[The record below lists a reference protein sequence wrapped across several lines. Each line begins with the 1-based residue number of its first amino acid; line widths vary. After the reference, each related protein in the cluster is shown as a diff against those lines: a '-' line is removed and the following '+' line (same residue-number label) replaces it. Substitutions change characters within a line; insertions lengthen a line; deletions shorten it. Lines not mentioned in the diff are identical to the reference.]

1 MAREQSTQPR
11 TVILNVNDNEGARYM
26 VTLMLKKAGFEVLEA
41 DSGQTALQKVE
52 QRSPDLVVL
61 DIDLPDISGFDVCRR
76 IRARPPASPIKI
88 LHTSA
93 TYVALESKIQSL
105 ENGADGY
112 LMQPFEAEEL
122 IATVR
127 SLLRLNDAE
136 QELIGNAE
144 RLREAD
150 RRKDEFLAMLAHELR
165 NPLSAITASI
175 PLLERRPPM
184 DEVEQRARDVL
195 HRQAAHLER
204 LIDDLLDVARVT
216 QGKIELQSESIELN
230 ALLERVTESAE
241 QTRMR
246 PREQTLLVALPE
258 APVFVRGDAARL
270 EQVFTNLLD
279 NASKYTDKG
288 GSVRVAL
295 NVVVGPSDA
304 TARVVVRDN
313 GIGMAAKTLPTI
325 FGLFAQGDVP
335 IERSRG
341 GLGIG
346 LTLVRTLVRL
356 HGGSVSARSE
366 GLGEGS
372 EFEVQLPA
380 LREVVFSRGRA
391 ASDGDGKPVDGA
403 RVAKKILI
411 VEDSP
416 DAQQMLKD
424 LLEMWGHEVVCA
436 SDGLAGVS
444 TALAASPDLALVD
457 IGLPVLDGYEVARRI
472 RSDPEGK
479 DLVLVALTGYG
490 SPEQKAKALEAG
502 FDVHLAKPVNAK
514 RLASLLEEA
523 PANTGDGRADGP

>member
-1 MAREQSTQPR
+1 MVPEESAQPR

-26 VTLMLKKAGFEVLEA
+26 VTLMLKRAGFEVLEA
-41 DSGQTALQKVE
+41 DCGEAALLKIE
-52 QRSPDLVVL
+52 QRSPDLIVL
-61 DIDLPDISGFDVCRR
+61 DIDLPDISGFEVCRR
-76 IRARPPASPIKI
+76 IRASPPANPIKI

-93 TYVALESKIQSL
+93 TFVALESKIQSL

-112 LMQPFEAEEL
+112 LMQPFEPEEL

-175 PLLERRPPM
+175 PLMERRPPM
-184 DEVEQRARDVL
+184 DDVERRAREVL
-195 HRQAAHLER
+195 HRQAAHLGR

-216 QGKIELQSESIELN
+216 QGKIELQRELIELGG
-230 ALLERVTESAE
+230 LLRRVAESAE
-241 QTRMR
+241 QTKMR
-246 PREQTLLVALPE
+246 PREQTLLMALPE

-270 EQVFTNLLD
+270 EQIFTNLLD
-279 NASKYTDKG
+279 NASKYTDTG

-295 NVVVGPSDA
+295 NVVAGPEGA
-304 TARVVVRDN
+304 TAIVVVRDN

-346 LTLVRTLVRL
+346 LTLVQTLVQL
-356 HGGSVSARSE
+356 HGGEVVARSD
-366 GLGEGS
+366 GLGKGS

-380 LREVVFSRGRA
+380 LRDVGLLPGRVP
-391 ASDGDGKPVDGA
+391 GDGASKPLNGA
-403 RVAKKILI
+403 MTSRKILI

-436 SDGLAGVS
+436 SDGVAGVS
-444 TALAASPDLALVD
+444 AALAASPDVALVD
-457 IGLPVLDGYEVARRI
+457 IGLPGLDGYEVARRI
-472 RSDPEGK
+472 RRNPEGK
-479 DLVLVALTGYG
+479 DLMLVALTGYG

-502 FDVHLAKPVNAK
+502 FNVHVAKPVNAK
-514 RLASLLEEA
+514 RLASILEES
-523 PANTGDGRADGP
+523 PAATRNGRASGR